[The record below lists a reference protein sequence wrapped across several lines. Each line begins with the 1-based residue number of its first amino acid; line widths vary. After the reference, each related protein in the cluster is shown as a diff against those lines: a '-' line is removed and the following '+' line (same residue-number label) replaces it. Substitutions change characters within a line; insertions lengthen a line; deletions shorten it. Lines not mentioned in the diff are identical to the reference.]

1 MIRVTYPLP
10 TTSEHLKTQDST
22 KGQKNETI
30 GLFKAEYE
38 LTMRQK
44 NILKSL
50 VEFYNIENTREI
62 LVPILSQKTV
72 TSLRAIDW
80 LVTNYSKKK
89 NIVLQRKDKLFN
101 IHNEYKNALSY
112 YRRRNFDPFRRRLRL
127 GFSLGDNSYQT
138 TVGQLNFI
146 YWAYTN
152 NIFEY
157 AFANI
162 KEIEKDM
169 QITAQKLRQEKK
181 NTSYRRKELSR
192 PPTRKVSIYEY
203 ETLVKFGS

>member
-22 KGQKNETI
+22 QGQKNVTI

-50 VEFYNIENTREI
+50 VEFYNIENTRDI

-80 LVTNYSKKK
+80 LVTNYSKKN

-101 IHNEYKNALSY
+101 IHNEYKNSLSY

-127 GFSLGDNSYQT
+127 SFILGENSYQT

-146 YWAYTN
+146 HWAYTN
-152 NIFEY
+152 NILEY

-169 QITAQKLRQEKK
+169 QITAQTLRQEKK

-203 ETLVKFGS
+203 ETLVKFDN